1 LRIFKVTI
9 NENINRLTL
18 KEVLDLV
25 AAAKTAKEKAVV
37 LKHYDTKH
45 LRYFLKGAFDDSI
58 EWIVP
63 KGTPPYKPN
72 THRDCDHVRRH
83 IIKRFKFFVK
93 GGPYITD
100 MKREVMFIRLL
111 ENVDPDDAE
120 LLILCKDK
128 EMAGVFKGLTK
139 KLISES
145 FPGLIKK

>member
-1 LRIFKVTI
+1 MAI
-9 NENINRLTL
+9 NENINRLNL

-25 AAAKTAKEKAVV
+25 AAADTAKEKARV

-45 LRYFLKGAFDDSI
+45 LRYFLKGSFDDTI
-58 EWIVP
+58 EWLVP
-63 KGTPPYKPN
+63 KGTPPYNPN
-72 THRDCDHVRRH
+72 THRDSEHVRRH

-93 GGPYITD
+93 GGPFITD

-111 ENVDPDDAE
+111 ETIDPDDAK

-128 EMAGVFKGLTK
+128 EMVGVFKGLTK
-139 KLISES
+139 KLVGDA

>member
-1 LRIFKVTI
+1 MAI
-9 NENINRLTL
+9 NENINRLNL

-25 AAAKTAKEKAVV
+25 AAANTAKEKAVV

-45 LRYFLKGAFDDSI
+45 LRYFLKGSFDDSI
-58 EWIVP
+58 EWLVP
-63 KGTPPYKPN
+63 KGTPPYKAN
-72 THRDCDHVRRH
+72 THRDSEHVRRH

-93 GGPYITD
+93 GGPFITD

-111 ENVDPDDAE
+111 ETIDPDDAI

-139 KLISES
+139 KLVTDT